1 MRTTAAEFGRTIR
14 VVSVG
19 VGTVP
24 DNWLPKLES
33 PENDAKAIARSLKE
47 PDGCAVPDELVDPPL
62 IGAVATRDA
71 VRDRLKVV
79 IEQSGPGDTVLFYFA
94 GHGVQTEDDFYL
106 CTSEADPS
114 DLGKTA
120 ISGADLGGL
129 IDAANCRGVLA
140 VLDCCNS
147 AAVVEH
153 APSAFTKLR
162 TGEFRILLS
171 SARAGQKSWETA
183 DGKGTLFGRTLV
195 EILDGDIVVGHGD
208 GAVYFSDLIQGLE
221 TGIAEKR
228 LELPDLPAQE
238 MVFAGSYISDPL
250 VVVMRGQTLDAVRFA
265 TARYSP
271 RQLRRMVRA
280 SAVSIVGAICFVLI
294 AWYGLIDATQY
305 VVEEGG
311 HLVAYKGHPR
321 FSLPGYPKPLWK
333 FSYGSERLAGG
344 ANNLPIVTPLGK
356 PVTPLVEAH
365 FDRLQLAAQ
374 SADAGDRS
382 GARAATM
389 DIFNDRKSPFET
401 RFGAMLLFT
410 EVAIVDDV
418 PLLKRWTHDDR
429 SELRLAALRALL
441 RLSPKVGATLAYLDV
456 RGLGTSFAHADVLR
470 RLDVPCGPEIEN
482 YLKALAGAKR
492 GLAPVSLVLDAAVRI
507 GCRLDADAIMGM
519 VARLQLSEAGALGGF
534 IEWREAVKP
543 KDERGD
549 AEQLKPDDASDW
561 RWILLQA
568 YLPSAPCDPLWADV
582 LAHPQPLAL
591 VPTLLATARHCPGA
605 NLMIK
610 WNNIQ
615 SFIQMT
621 LQQDGKPSQQFK
633 DVFGD
638 GGADLVAF
646 LPLIAIVVKPDLKG
660 VSAAA
665 VLTIDPRLKAAFL
678 DLLVAWGDS
687 SEFFGNH
694 LDANDI
700 DLRRAYV
707 EHERGSK
714 HNIVD
719 ELIDRIGRS
728 DIFYTSLLGRI
739 PLQTAT
745 MEQVAAM
752 LKGTTEERRA
762 AACVLAMQA
771 PTAEVISLLTSVEAE
786 IRSDAADCVP
796 FNASIAEIAEA
807 LPQKHDQFPIEGFG
821 SIKEQARRKAAF
833 ISQLAAIPPELQAWR
848 LELAD
853 VTPGLFG
860 LWGRGMRDWFAE
872 QLFQSKLPV
881 GLAKH

>member
-14 VVSVG
+14 VVAVG
-19 VGTVP
+19 VGAVP
-24 DNWLPKLES
+24 GNWLPKLES
-33 PENDAKAIARSLKE
+33 PENDAKAITRSLKE
-47 PDGCAVPDELVDPPL
+47 PDGCAVPGELVDPPL
-62 IGAVATRDA
+62 IGTFATRDA
-71 VRDRLKVV
+71 VRDRLKAV
-79 IEQSGPGDTVLFYFA
+79 IDQSGPGDTVLFYFA
-94 GHGVQTEDDFYL
+94 GHGVQTKDDFYL
-106 CTSEADPS
+106 CTTEADPS

-120 ISGADLGGL
+120 ISGTDLGSL

-171 SARAGQKSWETA
+171 SARAEQKSWETA

-228 LELPDLPAQE
+228 LELPDLPPQE

-250 VVVMRGQTLDAVRFA
+250 VLVMRGQTLDAVRFA

-280 SAVSIVGAICFVLI
+280 SAVSIVSAICFILI
-294 AWYGLIDATQY
+294 TWYGLIDATQY
-305 VVEEGG
+305 VVEEGK
-311 HLVAYKGHPR
+311 HLIAYKGHPR
-321 FSLPGYPKPLWK
+321 FSLPGYPKPLWQ
-333 FSYGSERLAGG
+333 FSYGSERLDGG
-344 ANNLPIVTPLGK
+344 ANNLPIITPLGK

-365 FDRLQLAAQ
+365 YDRLQLAAQ
-374 SADAGDRS
+374 SADAGDRL

-401 RFGAMLLFT
+401 RFGAKLLFT

-429 SELRLAALRALL
+429 SEIRLAALRALL

-456 RGLGTSFAHADVLR
+456 RGLGTLFAHADVLR
-470 RLDVPCGPEIEN
+470 RLDVPCGPEIEK
-482 YLKALAGAKR
+482 YLNALAGAK
-492 GLAPVSLVLDAAVRI
+492 GLVPVSLVLDAAART
-507 GCRLDADAIMGM
+507 GCQLDADAIMGM
-519 VARLQLSEAGALGGF
+519 VARLQLSEEGPLAGF

-543 KDERGD
+543 KDDRGD
-549 AEQLKPDDASDW
+549 AEQLKPDEASDW

-568 YLPSAPCDPLWADV
+568 YLPNAPCDPLWADV

-591 VPTLLATARHCPGA
+591 VPALLATARHCPGA
-605 NLMIK
+605 NLIIK

-615 SFIQMT
+615 SFIQLT
-621 LQQDGKPSQQFK
+621 LQQDGKPPQQFK

-638 GGADLVAF
+638 GGADLIDF
-646 LPLIAIVVKPDLKG
+646 LPLIAIVLKPDLKD

-665 VLTIDPRLKAAFL
+665 VLTIDPRLKAALL

-687 SEFFGNH
+687 TEFFGNH

-714 HNIVD
+714 HKIVD
-719 ELIDRIGRS
+719 ELIDRVGRS

-739 PLQTAT
+739 PLLTAT
-745 MEQVAAM
+745 KERVAAM
-752 LKGTTEERRA
+752 LKGTTEERTS

-771 PTAEVISLLTSVEAE
+771 STAEVLSLLTSIEAD
-786 IRSDAADCVP
+786 IRSEAADCVSY
-796 FNASIAEIAEA
+796 NMSIAEIAAA
-807 LPQKHDQFPIEGFG
+807 LPGKHDQFPIEGL
-821 SIKEQARRKAAF
+821 SAIKEQARLKASF
-833 ISQLAAIPPELQAWR
+833 ISQLATIPPELQAWR

-872 QLFQSKLPV
+872 QRFQRR
-881 GLAKH
+881 LAAGIARQ